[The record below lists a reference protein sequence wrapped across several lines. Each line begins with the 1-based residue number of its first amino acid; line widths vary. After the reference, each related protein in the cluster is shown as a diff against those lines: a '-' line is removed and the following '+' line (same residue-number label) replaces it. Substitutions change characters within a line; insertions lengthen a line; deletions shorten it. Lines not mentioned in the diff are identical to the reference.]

1 MQTIRSGRNMN
12 CQPFCSDGFTNDGGG
27 FDRVD
32 DLFQG
37 LQVRVIV
44 SKLLF
49 FVVEVTSSLK
59 MSSNDEKA
67 LRNKHRSG
75 CVT

>member
-1 MQTIRSGRNMN
+1 MMIFRSDEVCAFYKACN
-12 CQPFCSDGFTNDGGG
+12 QPHFHFSDGFTNDGGW

-32 DLFQG
+32 NLLQG

-44 SKLLF
+44 CKLLF

-59 MSSNDEKA
+59 TRSNDEK
-67 LRNKHRSG
+67 
-75 CVT
+75 T